1 MGDHRK
7 ATSFLRDL
15 KNKITALPRTEIETW
30 PNWPAIPAYPL
41 EAPSELSSYTFMLMK
56 DTFPDGRIRIAIQ
69 CYRPFFLG
77 AGWMSAD
84 GFVSSPDGSYSD
96 LTEQDIWDVT

>member
-1 MGDHRK
+1 MDDHHQ
-7 ATSFLRDL
+7 ATSFLKNL
-15 KNKITALPRTEIETW
+15 KNRIAALPRIEIETW
-30 PNWPAIPAYPL
+30 PNYPVIPVYPL
-41 EAPSELSSYTFMLMK
+41 EVPSELSSYTFTLMK

-69 CYRPFFLG
+69 CYRPLFVLG
-77 AGWMSAD
+77 CWMSAD